1 MSRIKD
7 KLAGT
12 STKLADRQS
21 PITDH
26 PVQNDLPE
34 GMLLR
39 IDLTDINPD
48 PDQPRKSFDE
58 DHLNE
63 LAESIRQNGVLQ
75 PVIIRRGSDGKIWLV
90 AGERRYRAA
99 KIANIGQIPAIVTTG
114 NPAEIALIENI
125 QREDLKPIEE
135 AEAFDRMMKEHSY
148 TQEQLAAIVGKA
160 RSTVAEVL
168 TLNRLPEEIKEDCR
182 RADTPKRVLIEIAKR
197 NNIEEMIKLYR
208 QVKAGLL
215 DGSSIRKITRPGA
228 GSTHNSPSQIALR
241 KLQDF
246 KKTITKLDATTLN
259 TDEHS
264 FLLQEWKE
272 TYQIMNALL
281 DFPKQE

>member
-1 MSRIKD
+1 MSKLTD

-12 STKLADRQS
+12 STKLADRQK
-21 PITDH
+21 PAADH

-34 GMLLR
+34 GMLLK
-39 IDLTDINPD
+39 IDLADINPD
-48 PDQPRKSFDE
+48 PDQPRKNFDE
-58 DHLNE
+58 NHLQE

-90 AGERRYRAA
+90 AGERRYRAS
-99 KIANIGQIPAIVTTG
+99 KIANLDQIPAIVTKG
-114 NPAEIALIENI
+114 NPSEIALIENI

-135 AEAFDRMMKEHSY
+135 AEAFDRMMREHSY
-148 TQEQLAAIVGKA
+148 TQEQLATIVGKA

-197 NNIEEMIKLYR
+197 ENSKEMIKLYR
-208 QVKAGLL
+208 QVKDGLL
-215 DGSSIRKITRPGA
+215 DGSTIRNITRKGA
-228 GSTHNSPSQIALR
+228 DRDHNSPPQIALR

-246 KKTITKLDATTLN
+246 KKTIKRLDAASLN
-259 TDEHS
+259 TEEHTV
-264 FLLQEWKE
+264 LWQEWNE
-272 TYQIMNALL
+272 TYQLMNVLL
-281 DFPKQE
+281 NFPQQ